1 MENSFIFS
9 IEIELIK
16 LIPIKTINMIHNKRI
31 FFFLDLDSER
41 DLLDAFTNSNQ
52 DENNKN

>member
-16 LIPIKTINMIHNKRI
+16 LIPIKTINMIHNKRN
-31 FFFLDLDSER
+31 FFLDLDSER

-52 DENNKN
+52 DENIKN